1 MKEDK
6 TMAVQ
11 TNKDQWVNA
20 FSKSIN
26 SASPQNN
33 ADNPGQENEMDK
45 YDALKYTSYKDM
57 LSSKIQASAAKEQA
71 QKYVGTALGNS
82 GFAGQG
88 IAESTHQG
96 IMNAYGKAI
105 TEADAT
111 HQTNL
116 VDIEK
121 QQQEEIETKGEE
133 KWQSAMT
140 MMQQAQS
147 QADLDYIKE
156 NFYEDMTDEQKKM
169 FDYYYASYSNSF
181 GSEFST
187 YGDAAN
193 QVFSEAFNVDENGN
207 PTGVKNEIAY
217 ARYTYNMMQE
227 KGYYVQGLGK
237 GGKNDDI
244 GITVGKSSRDKEN
257 EFDLKVGEEVSTA
270 MANNL
275 NQATGGKAPAEGTL
289 VISGNNLYVF
299 TSKGWKTVTSDRS
312 NVKDAITAFKKLGIH
327 VY

>member
-1 MKEDK
+1 
-6 TMAVQ
+6 MAVQ
-11 TNKDQWVNA
+11 TNKDQWVNT

-26 SASPQNN
+26 NSSPQNN
-33 ADNPGQENEMDK
+33 VDNPGQESEMDK

-71 QKYVGTALGNS
+71 QKYVGTALSNS

-88 IAESTHQG
+88 IAESTHAG

-105 TEADAT
+105 SDADAT
-111 HQTNL
+111 HQANM
-116 VDIEK
+116 VDIEG
-121 QQQEEIETKGEE
+121 QQQDELAAKGEE

-147 QADLDYIKE
+147 QEDLDYIKE
-156 NFYEDMTDEQKKM
+156 NFYEDMTEDQKKM

-181 GSEFST
+181 GSEFNT
-187 YGDAAN
+187 YGDAAQ
-193 QVFSEAFNVDENGN
+193 QVFNEAFNIDENGN
-207 PTGVKNEIAY
+207 ATSVKNEIAA

-244 GITVGKSSRDKEN
+244 DITVGKSSRDKEN
-257 EFDLKVGEEVSTA
+257 EYDLKVGDEVSTA

-275 NQATGGKAPAEGTL
+275 NQAVGGKAPAEGTL
-289 VISGNNLYVF
+289 IISGNNLYIY

-312 NVKDAITAFKKLGIH
+312 DVKNAIAAFKALGIT
-327 VY
+327 VL

>member
-1 MKEDK
+1 
-6 TMAVQ
+6 MAVQ

-88 IAESTHQG
+88 VAESTHQG

-111 HQTNL
+111 HQANL

-121 QQQEEIETKGEE
+121 QQQEEVEAKGQE

-181 GSEFST
+181 GSEFSS
-187 YGDAAN
+187 YGDAAD
-193 QVFSEAFNVDENGN
+193 QVFNEAFNVDENGN

-217 ARYTYNMMQE
+217 ARYTYNKMQE
-227 KGYYVQGLGK
+227 SGYYVQGLSG
-237 GGKNDDI
+237 GGKTDDI
-244 GITVGKSSRDKEN
+244 DITIGSSTRDKKN
-257 EFDLKVGEEVSTA
+257 EYDLIVGDEVA
-270 MANNL
+270 AAKANSL
-275 NQATGGKAPAEGTL
+275 TQAVGGQAPSEGTL
-289 VISGNNLYVF
+289 VISGNSLYVY
-299 TSKGWKTVTSDRS
+299 TKKGWHIVSDDRS
-312 NVKDAITAFKKLGIH
+312 KVSEAIAAFKKLGIY

>member
-1 MKEDK
+1 
-6 TMAVQ
+6 MAVQ
-11 TNKDQWVNA
+11 TNKDQWVNT

-26 SASPQNN
+26 NSSPQNN
-33 ADNPGQENEMDK
+33 VETPGQEQSEMDK

-57 LSSKIQASAAKEQA
+57 LSSKIQASAAREQA
-71 QKYVGTALGNS
+71 QKYVGTALSNS

-88 IAESTHQG
+88 IAESTKAG

-105 TEADAT
+105 SDADAT
-111 HQTNL
+111 HQANM
-116 VDIEK
+116 VEIEG
-121 QQQEEIETKGEE
+121 QQQDELAAKGEE

-147 QADLDYIKE
+147 QEDLDYIKE
-156 NFYEDMTDEQKKM
+156 NFYEDMTDDQKKM

-181 GSEFST
+181 GSEFNT
-187 YGDAAN
+187 YGDQAN
-193 QVFSEAFNVDENGN
+193 AVFNEAFNVDENGN

-217 ARYTYNMMQE
+217 ARYSYNMMQE

-244 GITVGKSSRDKEN
+244 DITVGKTSRDTET
-257 EFDLKVGEEVSTA
+257 EYDLKVGDEVSSA

-275 NQATGGKAPAEGTL
+275 TQAVGGKAPAEGTL
-289 VISGNNLYVF
+289 VISGNNLYVY

-312 NVKDAITAFKKLGIH
+312 DVKDAINAFKKLGIY

>member
-1 MKEDK
+1 
-6 TMAVQ
+6 
-11 TNKDQWVNA
+11 
-20 FSKSIN
+20 
-26 SASPQNN
+26 
-33 ADNPGQENEMDK
+33 
-45 YDALKYTSYKDM
+45 M

-71 QKYVGTALGNS
+71 QKYVGTALSNS

-88 IAESTHQG
+88 IAESTHAG

-105 TEADAT
+105 SDADAT
-111 HQTNL
+111 HQANM
-116 VDIEK
+116 VDIEG
-121 QQQEEIETKGEE
+121 QQQDELAAKGEE

-147 QADLDYIKE
+147 QEDLDYIKE
-156 NFYEDMTDEQKKM
+156 NFYEDMTDDQKKM

-181 GSEFST
+181 GSEFNT
-187 YGDAAN
+187 YGDQAN
-193 QVFSEAFNVDENGN
+193 AVFNEAFNVDENGN

-244 GITVGKSSRDKEN
+244 DITVGKTSRDTET
-257 EFDLKVGEEVSTA
+257 EYDLKVGDEVSSA

-275 NQATGGKAPAEGTL
+275 TQAVGGKAPAEGTL
-289 VISGNNLYVF
+289 VISGNNLYVY

-312 NVKDAITAFKKLGIH
+312 DVKNAIDAFKKLGIY

>member
-1 MKEDK
+1 
-6 TMAVQ
+6 MAVQ
-11 TNKDQWVNA
+11 TNKDQWVNT

-26 SASPQNN
+26 NSSPQNN
-33 ADNPGQENEMDK
+33 VDNPGQESEMDK

-71 QKYVGTALGNS
+71 QKYVGTALSNS

-88 IAESTHQG
+88 IAESTKAG

-105 TEADAT
+105 SDADAT
-111 HQTNL
+111 HQASL
-116 VDIEK
+116 VEIEG
-121 QQQEEIETKGEE
+121 QQQDELAAKGEE

-156 NFYEDMTDEQKKM
+156 NFYEDMTDDQKKM

-181 GSEFST
+181 GSEFNT
-187 YGDAAN
+187 FGDQAN
-193 QVFSEAFNVDENGN
+193 AVFNEAFNVDENGN

-244 GITVGKSSRDKEN
+244 DITVGKSSRDTDT

-289 VISGNNLYVF
+289 VISGNNLYIY

-312 NVKDAITAFKKLGIH
+312 NVKDAIAEFKKLGIY